1 MYDSVGGAQLAERAH
16 CGGAGWTCTE
26 RGIRWFEFSFEY
38 PEFEEDIQV
47 DTG

>member
-1 MYDSVGGAQLAERAH
+1 MTQWVVPSQQKGHVVEELAGRVQRA
-16 CGGAGWTCTE
+16 GIGW
-26 RGIRWFEFSFEY
+26 FQFSFEY